1 MPDTNALIDGMQ
13 NAYATW
19 GYPIVLLGAM
29 LENTILLGLLLP
41 GGTLVVL
48 GAVYAHNGSMELPLV
63 LLLAWTGTVLGAS
76 LDFTLGRLGL
86 QSRLAGT
93 SLYTRIE
100 PRLNVAGRFLRRYGI
115 AAFLLAHF
123 VGHIRSF
130 VAITAGITRLPVRRF
145 LLAEGI
151 AALVWNLMFV
161 GLGYAL
167 GAHVD
172 ALQRVTGRAGLVF
185 LLVALAGY
193 GAFYVVKRRRARA
206 PASGPGPETPWAPDR
221 STG

>member
-1 MPDTNALIDGMQ
+1 MPDTHALIEAMES
-13 NAYATW
+13 AYATW

-48 GAVYAHNGSMELPLV
+48 GAVYAQNGSMELPMV
-63 LLLAWTGTVLGAS
+63 LLLAWAGTVLGAS

-86 QSRLAGT
+86 HSRLAGT
-93 SLYTRIE
+93 SLYGRLE
-100 PRLNVAGRFLRRYGI
+100 PRLDAGGRFLHRYGI

-151 AALVWNLMFV
+151 AALVWNLIFV

-167 GAHVD
+167 GTHVD
-172 ALQRVTGRAGLVF
+172 ELQRVVGRVGLAF
-185 LLVALAGY
+185 LPVALMSYGGY
-193 GAFYVVKRRRARA
+193 YLVKRRRGREPAAEA
-206 PASGPGPETPWAPDR
+206 PRQAP
-221 STG
+221 TN